1 MEASELESADSL
13 RDLSDLY
20 NIAREE
26 RLRGRWREEGAN
38 KSNNDLKNNVMERQG
53 GGRAG
58 Q

>member
-1 MEASELESADSL
+1 MEASELQSAYSL

-26 RLRGRWREEGAN
+26 RLRGRGGGD
-38 KSNNDLKNNVMERQG
+38 KSNNDLKNNVTEWEG